1 MEIEKTRKGAT
12 KYKKTKMKHKTIQ
25 LIILTDLSNE
35 EVLQI
40 INNGTDNLKEL
51 GILLEEIRV
60 VGKAN
65 SIIKGISYEN
75 LKEVDNKKLPRVK
88 K

>member
-1 MEIEKTRKGAT
+1 
-12 KYKKTKMKHKTIQ
+12 MKHKTIQ

-60 VGKAN
+60 MGHAC
-65 SIIKGISYEN
+65 SYIKG
-75 LKEVDNKKLPRVK
+75 VDYTNK
-88 K
+88 